1 MPNKRHHHDRSS
13 PQFMSYQGPKAPE
26 APWKN
31 NRHSEFVEFL
41 EGLDTKY
48 QTNSAA
54 LIHNQE
60 IAFNVKQRKS
70 KLRNHYVDIY
80 NTGDVQPTK
89 KKHQNAIT
97 SSLKNVGKASL
108 TTIGY
113 AHN

>member
-1 MPNKRHHHDRSS
+1 
-13 PQFMSYQGPKAPE
+13 MSYQGPKASA

-31 NRHSEFVEFL
+31 SRHSEFVEFL

-54 LIHNQE
+54 LIQNHE
-60 IAFNVKQRKS
+60 IAFQVKQRKS
-70 KLRNHYVDIY
+70 KLRNHYIDIY
-80 NTGDVQPTK
+80 NTGEVQPAK
-89 KKHQNAIT
+89 KKHQNNATT
-97 SSLKNVGKASL
+97 SSLKNVGKATL

>member
-1 MPNKRHHHDRSS
+1 
-13 PQFMSYQGPKAPE
+13 MSYQGPKASA

-60 IAFNVKQRKS
+60 IALNVKHRRS
-70 KLRNHYVDIY
+70 KLRNHYIDIY
-80 NTGDVQPTK
+80 NTGNDSLPTK
-89 KKHQNAIT
+89 KKLHNATT
-97 SSLKNVGKASL
+97 SSLKNVGKATL

>member
-1 MPNKRHHHDRSS
+1 
-13 PQFMSYQGPKAPE
+13 MSYQGPKA
-26 APWKN
+26 AAVPWKN

-60 IAFNVKQRKS
+60 IALNVKQRKS
-70 KLRNHYVDIY
+70 KLRNHYIDIY

-89 KKHQNAIT
+89 KKHNHNATT
-97 SSLKNVGKASL
+97 SSLKNVGKATLS
-108 TTIGY
+108 TIGY